1 MYTFTKVFGIYG
13 KVDGD
18 EKMKEIIIASSVI
31 LSVAAVSTVGCFVQH
46 ILKHNLLDGDGMVND
61 RCLSCKYHYGG
72 GMERDSVSITVKE
85 NDNETATLEVVSCSS
100 PDYEEITENYTV
112 SFDSLEKIYQ
122 LYTKYDVKNWGKLP
136 ESELIALDA
145 PVTSISIKTVNTTVS
160 FDSNKEFPGDG
171 YSIILDIR
179 SVLYDCIEQA
189 RSSEQPGSAE

>member
-1 MYTFTKVFGIYG
+1 
-13 KVDGD
+13 
-18 EKMKEIIIASSVI
+18 MKKIKDIIIVVSVI
-31 LSVAAVSTVGCFVQH
+31 LGVVVSSAAGYFLV
-46 ILKHNLLDGDGMVND
+46 KHFSKDNVLDGDGMVND

-179 SVLYDCIEQA
+179 SVLFDCIEQA
-189 RSSEQPGSAE
+189 RSSQQPSAAE

>member
-1 MYTFTKVFGIYG
+1 
-13 KVDGD
+13 
-18 EKMKEIIIASSVI
+18 MKKIKDIIIVASVI
-31 LSVAAVSTVGCFVQH
+31 LGVVVSSAAGYFLV
-46 ILKHNLLDGDGMVND
+46 KHFSKDNVLDGDGMVND

-72 GMERDSVSITVKE
+72 GMERDSVSIAVKE

-179 SVLYDCIEQA
+179 SVLFDCIEQA
-189 RSSEQPGSAE
+189 RSSQQPSAAE

>member
-1 MYTFTKVFGIYG
+1 MVQ
-13 KVDGD
+13 GD
-18 EKMKEIIIASSVI
+18 EKMKDIIIVASVI
-31 LSVAAVSTVGCFVQH
+31 LGVVVSSAAGYFLV
-46 ILKHNLLDGDGMVND
+46 KHFSKDNVLDGDGMVND

-189 RSSEQPGSAE
+189 KSSQQPSEAE

>member
-1 MYTFTKVFGIYG
+1 
-13 KVDGD
+13 
-18 EKMKEIIIASSVI
+18 MKDIIIVASVI
-31 LSVAAVSTVGCFVQH
+31 FGVVVSSAAGYFLV
-46 ILKHNLLDGDGMVND
+46 KHFSKDNVLDGDGMVND

-122 LYTKYDVKNWGKLP
+122 LYIKYDVENWGELP
-136 ESELIALDA
+136 KSELIALDD
-145 PVTSISIKTVNTTVS
+145 PVFSISIKTVNTTVS
-160 FDSNKEFPGDG
+160 FDSNKKFPDDA
-171 YSIILDIR
+171 YSIISDIR

-189 RSSEQPGSAE
+189 RSSEQPSAAE

>member
-1 MYTFTKVFGIYG
+1 MEMILR
-13 KVDGD
+13 
-18 EKMKEIIIASSVI
+18 MKEIIIVSSAI
-31 LSVAAVSTVGCFVQH
+31 LGVAVVSTVGYFLV
-46 ILKHNLLDGDGMVND
+46 KDVVKDNVLDGDGMVND

-85 NDNETATLEVVSCSS
+85 TDNETAALEVVSCSS

-122 LYTKYDVKNWGKLP
+122 IYKKYEVAKWGELP

-179 SVLYDCIEQA
+179 SVLYDCVEQA